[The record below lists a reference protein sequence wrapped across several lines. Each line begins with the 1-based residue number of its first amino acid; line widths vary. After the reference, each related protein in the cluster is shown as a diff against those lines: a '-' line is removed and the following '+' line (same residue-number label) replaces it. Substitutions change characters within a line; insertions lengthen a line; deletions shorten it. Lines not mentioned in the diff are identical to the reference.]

1 MTGNN
6 EQEGAVPM
14 TEQDEQ
20 AIDPQKAVCHIC
32 QSEFS
37 SQEDLHKHLIEAHD
51 DEALAN
57 DETLPN
63 NEDDTLT

>member
-1 MTGNN
+1 
-6 EQEGAVPM
+6 M

-20 AIDPQKAVCHIC
+20 AIDAPPVPCHIC

-37 SQEDLHKHLIEAHD
+37 TQEDLHKHLIEAHD
-51 DEALAN
+51 EEALAN

-63 NEDDTLT
+63 NEEDTLPESP